1 MNNQLSIG
9 VNFQARMVPTFP
21 VEELP
26 GFSKVQERFMELTKN
41 KPNKVMYLSKQ
52 IVDGDGEYLI
62 THLSKNESMHLV
74 DGERYFEGSN
84 IVNSTWQNLKKRFN
98 DKKLADFFARRFNIM
113 ALEDSYNAKKD
124 SLIDAIESIK
134 CKADINYSKSK
145 SLKESGNETL
155 SGVFNALA
163 TRNMQ
168 TYKNLKIML
177 DDLKKSYEQKYH
189 KIAKNDPELLESFM
203 A

>member
-124 SLIDAIESIK
+124 SLIDAIESI
-134 CKADINYSKSK
+134 I
-145 SLKESGNETL
+145 G
-155 SGVFNALA
+155 G
-163 TRNMQ
+163 
-168 TYKNLKIML
+168 
-177 DDLKKSYEQKYH
+177 
-189 KIAKNDPELLESFM
+189 
-203 A
+203 